1 MSKIKVKNKNGE
13 WVELSTEAINTRIMD
28 VEGNFES
35 DNVEGALRELAEK
48 QPDFTLDPA
57 VELQIKKNT
66 LEINN
71 AKKEISNV
79 KGNVQS
85 TVNTLNDHE
94 DRISYLEANGGGGG
108 GSIVPTITSTF
119 KDCAIEKGQDFTIP
133 IFFSSPSGGTGTAY
147 VIVNN
152 MEVDY
157 LSVKQGNN
165 NLKILGKHLTQT
177 DNIVGIYV
185 KDRAGLV
192 SNQLNWNVIAGG
204 IEVTTT
210 FDYEVDYGITDEIIM
225 PYNIETGIDGEI
237 TLHLTIDGTTYDIP
251 SKKGYNQITISEY
264 VNSLGTHSVSMY
276 ATVDKYTSQPLSFNL
291 IITSTT
297 ELYLSTTFVNGS
309 KFTFGTPISINYRL
323 SKKSTELFDVS
334 IYVDDKLEKTQE
346 LTVGSYYWTYT
357 KASVGEHTII
367 IRVVS
372 KDGSEDKS
380 LTITLEVEKGIYIPV
395 EDITEDL
402 QLDLN
407 AAGKSNNDNHNG
419 FWKDSSGNKRD
430 AEMINFNF
438 STNGFINGHVVC
450 DNNAYIKIP
459 YSPWADNAKRGSTID
474 LIYTPINSGN
484 EDARVIDYTFITD
497 QMAEGEIK
505 PFKGLFADIRQAIVS
520 SSNSGSSSGKVSL
533 DENSGEIH
541 LTWVLD
547 RANKFCK
554 TYINGILSRIM
565 FLSDSGS
572 GNNAIFEDFSHNEF
586 IYLNSTKGE
595 NCGTYDIKR
604 LRIWGHALTSD
615 EVLRTHIA
623 AIDDLERQEEVYNFN
638 YNNTTLPRMDLFGDI
653 TNMTPYQTVDMR
665 IQYTSPNEEKYG
677 PSFNTGIQN
686 NPVKIQG
693 TSSLQYVR
701 HNYTIYLRDEFGA
714 PMMYNPYG
722 SANAMP
728 DSVFCLKADYIE
740 SSHGNNT
747 GMANFINDNVYD
759 TKLPPQLENP
769 AIRTTIAGFPIV
781 LYMNGEYLGVYNFNH
796 DRYSTESYGYD
807 YKKYPNMLVYEINSN
822 SNTSAGAFYR
832 YGDNVESSAN
842 INERDYYA
850 RDFKLIYGNRTS
862 DSDTYS
868 EIKSLVEWVSV
879 AEQDLFRETISE
891 HFNKEYLFRY
901 LLTVLMI
908 GGVDSLGK
916 NMKITTFDGK
926 VWYPTFYDLDTC
938 LGIDN
943 SGYLTIEPDVEIE
956 EGSFNTSNSN
966 LWTKVMNFFAS
977 ELKEEWALMRQGR
990 FTLDNLLK
998 YVVQNQIEVIPAKYY
1013 NDDAQI
1019 KYLDFGSLYTYCC
1032 HGSKELL
1039 VKRWLRERIAYV
1051 DSMMGYFTSQDDQVT
1066 IRMNK
1071 TGYVEFDITSYIPL
1085 YFSVKWSN
1093 ADGGTQTF
1101 RVKRGQKQTFNYTST
1116 TATDQEVIIYH
1127 AQYIKEINNISNL
1140 RPSSCILA
1148 NATKLNNVEIHSDKL
1163 YNVNFTNNKFLRNLD
1178 LEGCTALGT
1187 VTATGS
1193 VLDVSNC
1200 NYLAKLNIYK
1210 TALTGVLL
1218 NTSGGSLKEI
1228 YYPTTIQEVQ
1238 LIKQTL
1244 LEKVGLPYGNN
1255 GSEIPTSL
1263 YNIDIEECPNIR
1275 TLNTSED
1282 SSINTKWVSMKY
1294 CQNLVIRNSLN
1305 YETISLEG
1313 FQRLKTIKLENMF
1326 NLKSLGFDNML
1337 PKGGNST
1344 LQYMGVS
1351 YCPNLTDITM
1361 NCTSNDYEVTFAD
1374 GALLDL
1380 SGANTLN
1387 SLSSNCIIHGLETI
1401 VLPLSVKHLFFTNE
1415 YGEGFS
1421 SIKNIW
1427 STRCCEINKEGLL
1440 PVPIRYNNPDYIGI
1454 DFEGMSLN
1462 DIDLGALVNIPDAI
1476 NFNISPTS
1484 VNPNFNANRDGVEY
1498 PYLQPTGTLD
1508 LSNYTESLARF
1519 FNGVDLDKLEII
1531 VNNPLP
1537 QTDLSYCFYNSTFTS
1552 DDRIAA
1558 ILNNIRTVNNME
1570 YCFYKTSVKD
1580 VSILNNINFLN
1591 GTSLAYCFA
1600 ECANLSKLQDI
1611 VLNENIGNAEYM
1623 FSGSGLA
1630 TIKNVTTSCRNIKGM
1645 FSNCNNLVNV
1655 TNFNA
1660 NGTTSYESLFE
1671 GCNGMSVA
1679 PIIVIPNNITNISR
1693 MYKDC
1698 LGLVSI
1704 DGFVLHGNITV
1715 VDDFIAGCD
1724 NLINANNVTI
1734 SGTFYNDIFRG
1745 INSLK
1750 YVNNL
1755 LINYVGRSMTFAN
1768 MFDGCTNLI
1777 EMSFHDDSY
1786 VRDVISMDYMFR
1798 GTSMKTV
1805 DFSNVN
1811 FEKIVSY
1818 KYMFADCLMEEFSF
1832 TVPKTITSIQGMLS
1846 NCRNLKTLRNFN
1858 ISTNVNVTDWLL
1870 DTPIE
1875 NLINCSFYNQNTSFK
1890 NNTTLKK
1897 IEGFNYTGNNLANYF
1912 EGCSSLQS
1920 AKLTIGSKVTKANN
1934 LFASCPLLT
1943 SVEFNSESD
1952 LSGVTTISDMFN
1964 GDSNL
1969 TTIKNLKITNPST
1982 IANNTTLSNCP
1993 INNTD
1998 GLYINSNSAIQM
2010 FRMGSESKI
2019 TQFTDFELG
2028 AECNNLSG
2036 AFRDYPLLTKD
2047 ITLPSHVANVSNAFN
2062 NCLAMENIVSNWTN
2076 SYDRNNDD
2084 DLSNDVIT
2092 EGCYAGSN
2100 NIKYINDELYMNEYG
2115 ELTAMQYIPPEW
2127 GGNASYEDNQ
2137 TVFDVKITE
2146 DNLTYTML
2154 GNVGEYKTNWGDG
2167 TEDMNIS
2174 HEYSKPGTYTIVTEN
2189 TSTFGQGT
2197 VVDSSIS
2204 SPIVKFRA
2212 LNKSLTN
2219 GSHLFDGWTN
2229 LLKVNK
2235 LNNTFDSYDYMFNDC
2250 GKLVDVD
2257 LSECTLSQTVTTM
2270 AYMCNGCAKFTK
2282 TPISVIPD
2290 TCTNISYLFANSGIT
2305 DISGMT
2311 FGSGISNVTSWIPP
2325 KLTTANN
2332 VTIKNNNVNF
2342 NECSTLISAKN
2353 FTFDGVD
2360 SDRMFR
2366 NCTNLADVS
2375 GLKLTRPV
2383 NIGSPS
2389 NSYGFFSGCT
2399 SLTVIDFSNSDLSN
2413 LRFIGNLMT
2422 YCTSLKEVI
2431 GLKIPSSAVINNIF
2445 WSRNPLKLTNFILEK
2460 DSFNFGSM
2468 NQWVKPFSEINGIT
2482 IGSEVT
2488 NITGLFEGAEFL
2500 TNDFDIPS
2508 HITNCT
2514 NCFKGCTS
2522 MTHVHSNW
2530 NNTYT
2535 NGITSTDCYAGCNGI
2550 THIDSE
2556 NVMAYE
2562 GDCGLDYLPIP
2573 WGGRGFEA
2581 DVTSI
2586 MEVTAKTD
2594 NFEWQPCSAMG
2605 HFTLRPVSYINWGDG
2620 TSTTVT
2626 TFSGAV
2632 PTHTYAK
2639 AGVYM
2644 VKSHSTFGS
2653 GLSVNKPGMTKLL
2666 NIACRDRNLTTG
2678 AIANRTHM
2686 NWGLNGASDL
2696 VYADVSNFLKYGVK
2710 LSSIGVMF
2718 QNCPNLTTIVGIED
2732 LDISNCTITDNMFSN
2747 CRNLASLDLSSWD
2760 TSKVTSMASMFNNC
2774 RNLASLD
2781 LSSWDTSK
2789 VTNMNSTFSGCSS
2802 LVELN
2807 LTGWNTSS
2815 LSAMT
2820 AMFNGCSNLQKI
2832 LGIEH
2837 FNISQVT
2844 DLGSVF
2850 NGCGITS
2857 INLDSWDFN
2866 GVTNVSNMFRSSK
2879 IQTIDTTN
2887 WDVSTIT
2894 SFTDFC
2900 NGATSEYI
2908 TLTFSGSMWAV
2919 MHNCKNVKHVTW
2931 KNCTVVIDNYSFP
2944 SFGVQQTAKWQITF
2958 DNAIIESQNGTV
2970 GNLQQFSHLTVESL
2984 MSIINALMD
2993 RTGMDSST
3001 LTIGSAHLAKLT
3013 PEQIKVATDKNW
3025 TVV

>member
-1 MSKIKVKNKNGE
+1 MSRIKVKNKNGE

-71 AKKEISNV
+71 VKKEISNV
-79 KGNVQS
+79 KGNVES

-357 KASVGEHTII
+357 KASVGEHTIM

-419 FWKDSSGNKRD
+419 FWKDSSGNRRD

-484 EDARVIDYTFITD
+484 EDARVIDYTYITD
-497 QMAEGEIK
+497 EMAEGEIK

-520 SSNSGSSSGKVSL
+520 SSNSGASSGKVSL

-572 GNNAIFEDFSHNEF
+572 GNSAIFEDFSHNEF

-677 PSFNTGIQN
+677 ASFNTGIQN

-701 HNYTIYLRDEFGA
+701 HNYTIYLKDEFGS

-722 SANAMP
+722 EANAMP

-769 AIRTTIAGFPIV
+769 AMRTTIAGFPIV

-850 RDFKLIYGNRTS
+850 RDFKLIYGNRTG

-916 NMKITTFDGK
+916 NMKITTFDGR

-1051 DSMMGYFTSQDDQVT
+1051 DSKMGYFTSQDDQVT

-1101 RVKRGQKQTFNYTST
+1101 KVKRGQKQTFNYTST

-1163 YNVNFTNNKFLRNLD
+1163 YNVNFTNNRFLRNLD

-1200 NYLAKLNIYK
+1200 NYLTKLNIYK

-1263 YNIDIEECPNIR
+1263 YNVDIEECPNIR

-1337 PKGGNST
+1337 PKGENST

-1351 YCPNLTDITM
+1351 YCPNLTNITM

-1484 VNPNFNANRDGVEY
+1484 VNPNFNINRDGVEY

-1519 FNGVDLDKLEII
+1519 FNGVDLNKLTLI

-1537 QTDLSYCFYNSTFTS
+1537 QEDLSYCFYGCSFNNTS
-1552 DDRIAA
+1552 QIEP
-1558 ILNNIRTVNNME
+1558 ILNNISTVSNME
-1570 YCFYKTSVKD
+1570 YCFYKTTIDSTE
-1580 VSILNNINFLN
+1580 ILNRINMKN
-1591 GTSLAYCFA
+1591 GTSLAYCFGYCKNIT
-1600 ECANLSKLQDI
+1600 ELNDVSISSK
-1611 VLNENIGNAEYM
+1611 VSSVE
-1623 FSGSGLA
+1623 
-1630 TIKNVTTSCRNIKGM
+1630 GM
-1645 FSNCNNLVNV
+1645 FEGSNIARVNNFTVLCSMIDNLFKNCKKLLVVN
-1655 TNFNA
+1655 NFSA
-1660 NGTTSYESLFE
+1660 TATTSYKSLFE
-1671 GCNGMSVA
+1671 GCSSLVE
-1679 PIIVIPNNITNISR
+1679 IPLKDIPTYITDISY

-1698 LGLVSI
+1698 TNLQSANGMVFGENLVSYEGI
-1704 DGFVLHGNITV
+1704 FE
-1715 VDDFIAGCD
+1715 GCE
-1724 NLINANNVTI
+1724 NLIQANNMVVK
-1734 SGTFYNDIFRG
+1734 GNYYNTIFRNWKG
-1745 INSLK
+1745 VRYI
-1750 YVNNL
+1750 NNL
-1755 LINYVGRSMTFAN
+1755 LISFVGRSMNFSN
-1768 MFDGCTNLI
+1768 MFEGCSDLM
-1777 EMSFHDDSY
+1777 EFSFHNDSY
-1786 VRDVISMDYMFR
+1786 VKEVISMDYMFK
-1798 GTSMKTV
+1798 GTNISSIDIT
-1805 DFSNVN
+1805 NVN
-1811 FEKIVSY
+1811 LEKLISA
-1818 KYMFADCLMEEFSF
+1818 KYLF
-1832 TVPKTITSIQGMLS
+1832 TESNMTSITFKLPTTISSIQGLLS
-1846 NCRNLKTLRNFN
+1846 NCPNLEEIHDVAFEKHLSNCTDWITGSPIKVLRNCTVESDIIPFQN
-1858 ISTNVNVTDWLL
+1858 I
-1870 DTPIE
+1870 
-1875 NLINCSFYNQNTSFK
+1875 
-1890 NNTTLKK
+1890 TTLTTIDNMTWKYRNIGGK
-1897 IEGFNYTGNNLANYF
+1897 FYGCTGLETVTINITDQVTTAFIDGKGTF
-1912 EGCSSLQS
+1912 ENCTSLREIDF
-1920 AKLTIGSKVTKANN
+1920 T
-1934 LFASCPLLT
+1934 
-1943 SVEFNSESD
+1943 ESD
-1952 LSGVTTISDMFN
+1952 LSNLRQFDRMFY
-1964 GDSNL
+1964 GDSSL
-1969 TTIKNLKITNPST
+1969 TTIKNFKVTNPNAT
-1982 IANNTTLSNCP
+1982 CGNEVLTECP

-1998 GLYINSNSAIQM
+1998 GLYIGSQSSLDM
-2010 FRMGSESKI
+2010 FKLGEGSKI
-2019 TQFTDFELG
+2019 TNFTDFEI
-2028 AECNNLSG
+2028 ATNVKDLSHL
-2036 AFRDYPLLTKD
+2036 FENYQLITKD
-2047 ITLPSHVANVSNAFN
+2047 MKIPSHVTNVEKMYY
-2062 NCLAMENIVSNWTN
+2062 NCFRLESIVSNWNT
-2076 SYDRNNDD
+2076 SYDIGDINSTD
-2084 DLSNDVIT
+2084 
-2092 EGCYAGSN
+2092 CYAGCTN
-2100 NIKYINDELYMNEYG
+2100 LKYIDGDLYQNEFG
-2115 ELTAMQYIPPEW
+2115 EYTVIYSIPLEW
-2127 GGNASYEDNQ
+2127 GGSLSFDDYENGFEVLSKYMNDN
-2137 TVFDVKITE
+2137 TITFE
-2146 DNLTYTML
+2146 
-2154 GNVGEYKTNWGDG
+2154 GEIGDYVTDWGDG
-2167 TEDMNIS
+2167 TVNRNTS
-2174 HEYSKPGTYTIVTEN
+2174 HTYAKEGRYIIRTEN
-2189 TSTFGQGT
+2189 PNPFGLGKGVAPDQDKVHCVTKIYKLNTSILTNGNYLFAGFDNLYQCCDLTF
-2197 VVDSSIS
+2197 
-2204 SPIVKFRA
+2204 
-2212 LNKSLTN
+2212 NLTN
-2219 GSHLFDGWTN
+2219 GSHMFDGCVKMPN
-2229 LLKVNK
+2229 P
-2235 LNNTFDSYDYMFNDC
+2235 NTENWHFSGTDLSYMFNNC
-2250 GKLVDVD
+2250 SSLTSV
-2257 LSECTLSQTVTTM
+2257 TL
-2270 AYMCNGCAKFTK
+2270 N
-2282 TPISVIPD
+2282 IPD
-2290 TCTNISYLFANSGIT
+2290 NIT
-2305 DISGMT
+2305 DISYIYKGCSMLT
-2311 FGSGISNVTSWIPP
+2311 DISGSVFGEGITNIISWIPSN
-2325 KLTTANN
+2325 LTTANN
-2332 VTIKNNNVNF
+2332 ITVKTNQKLFKGHTKIKHIEGLTLGDSVTDVSSWF
-2342 NECSTLISAKN
+2342 EGCTELSED
-2353 FTFDGVD
+2353 FDILSHIV
-2360 SDRMFR
+2360 
-2366 NCTNLADVS
+2366 NCTN
-2375 GLKLTRPV
+2375 T
-2383 NIGSPS
+2383 
-2389 NSYGFFSGCT
+2389 
-2399 SLTVIDFSNSDLSN
+2399 
-2413 LRFIGNLMT
+2413 
-2422 YCTSLKEVI
+2422 
-2431 GLKIPSSAVINNIF
+2431 
-2445 WSRNPLKLTNFILEK
+2445 
-2460 DSFNFGSM
+2460 
-2468 NQWVKPFSEINGIT
+2468 
-2482 IGSEVT
+2482 
-2488 NITGLFEGAEFL
+2488 
-2500 TNDFDIPS
+2500 
-2508 HITNCT
+2508 
-2514 NCFKGCTS
+2514 FKGCVN

-2530 NNTYT
+2530 KKTY
-2535 NGITSTDCYAGCNGI
+2535 NGQIITTDCYAGCNRI
-2550 THIDSE
+2550 THIDGE
-2556 NVMAYE
+2556 NILAYE
-2562 GDCGLDYLPIP
+2562 GDSGIGLIP
-2573 WGGRGFEA
+2573 EDWGGYGFTR
-2581 DVTSI
+2581 DVTGMYEMVIPEDNYTLKFSQYGTG
-2586 MEVTAKTD
+2586 VTW
-2594 NFEWQPCSAMG
+2594 NFTSDQS
-2605 HFTLRPVSYINWGDG
+2605 INWGDG
-2620 TSTTVT
+2620 NITI
-2626 TFSGAV
+2626 GER
-2632 PTHTYAK
+2632 THTYSK
-2639 AGVYM
+2639 AGTYVVKGKVCTGGNGYGPDPTIQKCLSKVYQLPLN
-2644 VKSHSTFGS
+2644 KATANTGLQYTFRGC
-2653 GLSVNKPGMTKLL
+2653 T
-2666 NIACRDRNLTTG
+2666 NLTSVTMK
-2678 AIANRTHM
+2678 N
-2686 NWGLNGASDL
+2686 
-2696 VYADVSNFLKYGVK
+2696 LKPK
-2710 LSSIGVMF
+2710 SMINTMAA
-2718 QNCPNLTTIVGIED
+2718 CPNLQYV
-2732 LDISNCTITDNMFSN
+2732 
-2747 CRNLASLDLSSWD
+2747 DLSGIDS
-2760 TSKVTSMASMFNNC
+2760 TQCYSYQ
-2774 RNLASLD
+2774 D
-2781 LSSWDTSK
+2781 L
-2789 VTNMNSTFSGCSS
+2789 
-2802 LVELN
+2802 
-2807 LTGWNTSS
+2807 
-2815 LSAMT
+2815 
-2820 AMFNGCSNLQKI
+2820 FNGCSNLTTIEGFKI
-2832 LGIEH
+2832 SSEVAT
-2837 FNISQVT
+2837 NTIST
-2844 DLGSVF
+2844 F
-2850 NGCGITS
+2850 NGCQSITELDITDWNFSNITNANHMFNGCIALERLIGIETIDLSKLQTAQSMFFNCKKLQSLEGVRITSTTTTINSIIGNCISLESYDFIKLWDTKNVNDFTNAFTNLPLTEDFYLALNYSKAQKIGGLFQGNSAITNLSFLNDTNIVPEQLTS
-2857 INLDSWDFN
+2857 INLLCAN
-2866 GVTNVSNMFRSSK
+2866 CENLT
-2879 IQTIDTTN
+2879 
-2887 WDVSTIT
+2887 DVSTLNWNLPKV
-2894 SFTDFC
+2894 TDIGEIFKEC
-2900 NGATSEYI
+2900 KSLTNIDLSNMNAPNATSW
-2908 TLTFSGSMWAV
+2908 SGICYGCS
-2919 MHNCKNVKHVTW
+2919 KLISLK
-2931 KNCTVVIDNYSFP
+2931 FP
-2944 SFGVQQTAKWQITF
+2944 
-2958 DNAIIESQNGTV
+2958 NV
-2970 GNLQQFSHLTVESL
+2970 GNRMKRIDRATQGCYSLKSIGNLDLNILDTAEGWVYLSPYDGVNSYKNIITIEWVNNLKGDNRVKFFDMLTYVGNTSYGFYRKVSVESIEDL
-2984 MSIINALMD
+2984 VLNHLEDCVSNPVNLKIPKATLEAMSERAIASA
-2993 RTGMDSST
+2993 TSKGWT
-3001 LTIGSAHLAKLT
+3001 L
-3013 PEQIKVATDKNW
+3013 VAG
-3025 TVV
+3025 

>member
-1 MSKIKVKNKNGE
+1 MSRIKVKNKNGE

-71 AKKEISNV
+71 VKKEISNV
-79 KGNVQS
+79 KGNVES

-147 VIVNN
+147 IIVNN

-225 PYNIETGIDGEI
+225 PYNIETGINGDI
-237 TLHLTIDGTTYDIP
+237 ILHLTIDGTTYDIP
-251 SKKGYNQITISEY
+251 SNKGYNQITISEY

-419 FWKDSSGNKRD
+419 FWKDSSGNRRD

-484 EDARVIDYTFITD
+484 EDARVIDYTYITD
-497 QMAEGEIK
+497 EMAEGEIK

-520 SSNSGSSSGKVSL
+520 SSNSGASSGKVSL

-572 GNNAIFEDFSHNEF
+572 GNSAIFEDFSHNEF

-623 AIDDLERQEEVYNFN
+623 AIDDLEKQEEVYNFN

-677 PSFNTGIQN
+677 ASFNTGIQN

-701 HNYTIYLRDEFGA
+701 HNYTIYLKDEFGS

-722 SANAMP
+722 EANAMP

-769 AIRTTIAGFPIV
+769 AMRTTIAGFPIV

-916 NMKITTFDGK
+916 NMKITTFDGR

-1101 RVKRGQKQTFNYTST
+1101 KVKRGQKQTFNYTST

-1163 YNVNFTNNKFLRNLD
+1163 YNVNFTNNRFLRNLD

-1200 NYLAKLNIYK
+1200 NYLTKLNIYK

-1263 YNIDIEECPNIR
+1263 YNVDIEECPNIR

-1337 PKGGNST
+1337 PKGENST

-1484 VNPNFNANRDGVEY
+1484 VNPNFNINRDGVEY

-1519 FNGVDLDKLEII
+1519 FNGVDLNKLTLI

-1537 QTDLSYCFYNSTFTS
+1537 QEDLSYCFYGCSFNNTS
-1552 DDRIAA
+1552 QIEP
-1558 ILNNIRTVNNME
+1558 ILNNISTVSNME
-1570 YCFYKTSVKD
+1570 YCFYKTTIDSTE
-1580 VSILNNINFLN
+1580 ILNRINMKN
-1591 GTSLAYCFA
+1591 GTSLAYCFGY
-1600 ECANLSKLQDI
+1600 C
-1611 VLNENIGNAEYM
+1611 ENITELNDVSISSKVSNVKGIFEGSNIARVNNFTVLCSRIDNLFKNCKKLLVVNN
-1623 FSGSGLA
+1623 FSA
-1630 TIKNVTTSCRNIKGM
+1630 T
-1645 FSNCNNLVNV
+1645 
-1655 TNFNA
+1655 A
-1660 NGTTSYESLFE
+1660 TTSYKSL
-1671 GCNGMSVA
+1671 
-1679 PIIVIPNNITNISR
+1679 
-1693 MYKDC
+1693 
-1698 LGLVSI
+1698 
-1704 DGFVLHGNITV
+1704 
-1715 VDDFIAGCD
+1715 
-1724 NLINANNVTI
+1724 
-1734 SGTFYNDIFRG
+1734 
-1745 INSLK
+1745 
-1750 YVNNL
+1750 
-1755 LINYVGRSMTFAN
+1755 
-1768 MFDGCTNLI
+1768 
-1777 EMSFHDDSY
+1777 
-1786 VRDVISMDYMFR
+1786 
-1798 GTSMKTV
+1798 
-1805 DFSNVN
+1805 
-1811 FEKIVSY
+1811 
-1818 KYMFADCLMEEFSF
+1818 
-1832 TVPKTITSIQGMLS
+1832 
-1846 NCRNLKTLRNFN
+1846 
-1858 ISTNVNVTDWLL
+1858 
-1870 DTPIE
+1870 
-1875 NLINCSFYNQNTSFK
+1875 
-1890 NNTTLKK
+1890 
-1897 IEGFNYTGNNLANYF
+1897 F
-1912 EGCSSLQS
+1912 EGCSSLVEIPLKDIPTYITDISYMYKDCTNLQS
-1920 AKLTIGSKVTKANN
+1920 ANGMVFGENLVSYEGIFEGCENLIQANN
-1934 LFASCPLLT
+1934 MVVKGSYYNTIFRNWKGVKYINNLLISYVGRSMNFSNMFEGCSDLTEFSFHNDSYVREVIAMDYMFKGTNISRIDITNVNLEKLVSAKYLFAESNMTSITFKLPATISSIQGLLSNCPNLEEIHDVAFEKHLSNCTDWITGSPIKVLRNCTVESDIIPFQNITSLT
-1943 SVEFNSESD
+1943 TIDNMTWKYKSIGGKFYGCTGLETVTINITDQVITAFIDGKGTFENCTSLREIDFTESD
-1952 LSGVTTISDMFN
+1952 LSNLRQFDRMFY
-1964 GDSNL
+1964 GDSSL
-1969 TTIKNLKITNPST
+1969 TTIKNFKVTNP
-1982 IANNTTLSNCP
+1982 NTTCGNKVLTECP

-1998 GLYINSNSAIQM
+1998 GLYIGSQSSLDM
-2010 FRMGSESKI
+2010 FKLGEGSKI
-2019 TQFTDFELG
+2019 TNFTDFEI
-2028 AECNNLSG
+2028 ATNVKDLSHL
-2036 AFRDYPLLTKD
+2036 FENYQL
-2047 ITLPSHVANVSNAFN
+2047 ITNDMSIPSHVTNVEKMYY
-2062 NCLAMENIVSNWTN
+2062 NCFGLESIVSNWNT
-2076 SYDRNNDD
+2076 SYDIGD
-2084 DLSNDVIT
+2084 
-2092 EGCYAGSN
+2092 
-2100 NIKYINDELYMNEYG
+2100 IN
-2115 ELTAMQYIPPEW
+2115 
-2127 GGNASYEDNQ
+2127 
-2137 TVFDVKITE
+2137 
-2146 DNLTYTML
+2146 
-2154 GNVGEYKTNWGDG
+2154 
-2167 TEDMNIS
+2167 
-2174 HEYSKPGTYTIVTEN
+2174 
-2189 TSTFGQGT
+2189 
-2197 VVDSSIS
+2197 
-2204 SPIVKFRA
+2204 
-2212 LNKSLTN
+2212 
-2219 GSHLFDGWTN
+2219 
-2229 LLKVNK
+2229 
-2235 LNNTFDSYDYMFNDC
+2235 
-2250 GKLVDVD
+2250 
-2257 LSECTLSQTVTTM
+2257 
-2270 AYMCNGCAKFTK
+2270 
-2282 TPISVIPD
+2282 
-2290 TCTNISYLFANSGIT
+2290 
-2305 DISGMT
+2305 
-2311 FGSGISNVTSWIPP
+2311 
-2325 KLTTANN
+2325 
-2332 VTIKNNNVNF
+2332 
-2342 NECSTLISAKN
+2342 
-2353 FTFDGVD
+2353 
-2360 SDRMFR
+2360 
-2366 NCTNLADVS
+2366 
-2375 GLKLTRPV
+2375 
-2383 NIGSPS
+2383 
-2389 NSYGFFSGCT
+2389 
-2399 SLTVIDFSNSDLSN
+2399 
-2413 LRFIGNLMT
+2413 
-2422 YCTSLKEVI
+2422 
-2431 GLKIPSSAVINNIF
+2431 
-2445 WSRNPLKLTNFILEK
+2445 
-2460 DSFNFGSM
+2460 
-2468 NQWVKPFSEINGIT
+2468 
-2482 IGSEVT
+2482 
-2488 NITGLFEGAEFL
+2488 
-2500 TNDFDIPS
+2500 
-2508 HITNCT
+2508 
-2514 NCFKGCTS
+2514 
-2522 MTHVHSNW
+2522 
-2530 NNTYT
+2530 
-2535 NGITSTDCYAGCNGI
+2535 STDCYAGCTNLK
-2550 THIDSE
+2550 
-2556 NVMAYE
+2556 Y
-2562 GDCGLDYLPIP
+2562 LDGELYKNEFGEYTVIYSIP
-2573 WGGRGFEA
+2573 LEWGGSLSFDDYENGFEVLSKYMN
-2581 DVTSI
+2581 DNTITFEGEIGDYVT
-2586 MEVTAKTD
+2586 D
-2594 NFEWQPCSAMG
+2594 
-2605 HFTLRPVSYINWGDG
+2605 WGDG
-2620 TSTTVT
+2620 TVNRNTSHIYAKEGRYIIRTENPNPFGLGKGVAPDQDKVHCVT
-2626 TFSGAV
+2626 KIYKLNTSILTNGNYLFAGFDNLYQCCDLTFNLTNGSHMFDGCVKMPNPNTENWHFSG
-2632 PTHTYAK
+2632 T
-2639 AGVYM
+2639 
-2644 VKSHSTFGS
+2644 
-2653 GLSVNKPGMTKLL
+2653 
-2666 NIACRDRNLTTG
+2666 
-2678 AIANRTHM
+2678 
-2686 NWGLNGASDL
+2686 
-2696 VYADVSNFLKYGVK
+2696 
-2710 LSSIGVMF
+2710 
-2718 QNCPNLTTIVGIED
+2718 
-2732 LDISNCTITDNMFSN
+2732 
-2747 CRNLASLDLSSWD
+2747 DLSY
-2760 TSKVTSMASMFNNC
+2760 MFNNC
-2774 RNLASLD
+2774 
-2781 LSSWDTSK
+2781 SSITHITINIPDNI
-2789 VTNMNSTFSGCSS
+2789 TNISY
-2802 LVELN
+2802 
-2807 LTGWNTSS
+2807 
-2815 LSAMT
+2815 
-2820 AMFNGCSNLQKI
+2820 MFNGCSKLTDISGTRFGAGITTITEWIPKSQILYANNISLNSKNIKFKDFNKLIQCNNLVINSSFTNLNELFMGCSSITNIDLSNNSLPNCKGILRLCESCTSLISLKLPEFNDKVDIYRLCAGCRKVEVIEFYPKIMDVSRQYGFADVNYQVFSDCSRLTTLKNFKVKCTLIDSDRQKYLSRQEIGGLRTMWSGTNNLRNTEGMGVYNNDGRAIFYKYNGNISEFEIGSEVTDVSYIFQGRTGITKDFEFTNRITNCTEAFKGCTSITHVHSNWKKTYNGDITATDCYNGCVNITHIDDENIVSYEGKEGLDEIPKSWGGYEFLQSDTCVFVLKTKADNTTVNFDYVGYWNGKCLISWGDKTSSENTLTHTYEKAGTYTVKIKAPITFISKNSETSHAKFLTKI
-2832 LGIEH
+2832 LQLRNRYQNTTNGWREIASLE
-2837 FNISQVT
+2837 FANISNSILSGGLVFYGCNKLT
-2844 DLGSVF
+2844 TVICNNCDCRGNNMNWPGSITTF
-2850 NGCGITS
+2850 EGYKTWTFSTNTLANAFAGLSGITE
-2857 INLDSWDFN
+2857 LDLSGWDVG
-2866 GVTNVSNMFRSSK
+2866 GVTNLTNLVQNCNKLTNFIPPKNINVSIS
-2879 IQTIDTTN
+2879 D
-2887 WDVSTIT
+2887 
-2894 SFTDFC
+2894 FT
-2900 NGATSEYI
+2900 
-2908 TLTFSGSMWAV
+2908 
-2919 MHNCKNVKHVTW
+2919 K
-2931 KNCTVVIDNYSFP
+2931 
-2944 SFGVQQTAKWQITF
+2944 
-2958 DNAIIESQNGTV
+2958 
-2970 GNLQQFSHLTVESL
+2970 
-2984 MSIINALMD
+2984 
-2993 RTGMDSST
+2993 ST
-3001 LTIGSAHLAKLT
+3001 LLSAEQLMLLINNLNVVSETQTLKLGTNNLAKLT
-3013 PEQIKVATDKNW
+3013 PEQIQIATDKGW